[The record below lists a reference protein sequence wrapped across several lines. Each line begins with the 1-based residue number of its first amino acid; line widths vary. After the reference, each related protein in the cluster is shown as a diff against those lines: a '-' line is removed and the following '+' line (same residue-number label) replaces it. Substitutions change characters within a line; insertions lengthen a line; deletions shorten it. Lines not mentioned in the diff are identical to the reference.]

1 MRNSAAA
8 TTATV
13 GVRTHH
19 YGHGFRHPVAWVA
32 VAFAILPFVL
42 PRFGS
47 TVSLATEI
55 AIYTL
60 YGLGFNLLLGYTGL
74 VSFGA
79 SAFFGMAS
87 YAAGLAMIHVFGSVL
102 PSVIFG
108 TAFAAL
114 LGAALGLLILR
125 RRGIYFSLLTLA
137 FTQLFYEITFKW
149 TELTGGE
156 NGLQGVSRPGLDNAL
171 AYHFFAATLIV
182 AAMYVLWRIVHS
194 PYGRVLQAIR
204 DNEQRVQCLGY
215 DTQRCKLG
223 AFVLSATFIGLAGS
237 LLTFLIQSVYADNL
251 SWQHAGDPV
260 MMTVLGGIHHFLGP
274 LWGSI
279 IYITLRDQLS
289 SYTEHWWL
297 AFGTILIAFIL
308 LSPEGVCGIWSRFTR
323 TPRWTLTREQPL
335 TRPTGAPPAQPG
347 AAIARDGHAALTVRG
362 LHKSFGSLVVADD
375 VGLELRAGELHSLIG
390 PNGAGKTTL
399 FNMVTGLVPCDGG
412 EIRFGE
418 RDITRLPV
426 HRRIAAGLARS
437 FQIVSIFRD
446 LTVFETVRIAAQ
458 AQSPHRG
465 NLWRDAYGLA
475 DVNFRTWALLETVG
489 IANRAAETAGNLAH
503 GEQRL
508 LEIAVALATEPS
520 VLLLDEPLAGL
531 ADADRER
538 IAALIRSLAGRHSI
552 LLIEHDIDRVLT
564 LSDRITV
571 LHQGRV
577 IATGRPQEIARHP
590 EVVAAYLGHRG
601 DAPCAAAPGVASRTG
616 RAPLLALNAVTAGY
630 GASLILH
637 DLDLRVDD
645 GEVVALLGRN
655 GVGKTTTLRTM
666 MGVLKPARGRLI
678 FRDADITRS
687 SPDRIN
693 RRGMSI
699 VPEGRRIF
707 PNLSVLENLQIA
719 QRPGGWSVDEVYDLF
734 PKLASRAHARGENL
748 SGGERQMLAIARAMM
763 APTSLI
769 LLDEPFEGL
778 APAVIDEVLAALMR
792 LKDRT
797 SILLVEQK
805 VDIVMQ
811 MSDRAYVMV
820 NGRIAFEGAPSA
832 LHRDLELQQKLL
844 GVAV

>member
-1 MRNSAAA
+1 MSDFGR
-8 TTATV
+8 
-13 GVRTHH
+13 
-19 YGHGFRHPVAWVA
+19 GFRHPVLWAA
-32 VAFAILPFVL
+32 VVFAILPFVL

-55 AIYTL
+55 AIYAL
-60 YGLGFNLLLGYTGL
+60 YGLGFNLLLGYSGL
-74 VSFGA
+74 VSFGV

-87 YAAGLAMIHVFGSVL
+87 YAAGLAMIHMPGGVL
-102 PSVIFG
+102 LAIVFG

-114 LGAALGLLILR
+114 LGLVLGLLILR

-137 FTQLFYEITFKW
+137 FTQLFYEIAFKW
-149 TELTGGE
+149 TDLTGGE
-156 NGLQGVSRPGLDNAL
+156 NGLQGVLRPGLADAM

-182 AAMYVLWRIVHS
+182 TAMYICWRIVHA
-194 PYGRVLQAIR
+194 PFGRVLQAIR

-215 DTQRCKLG
+215 DTQGYKLG
-223 AFVLSATFIGLAGS
+223 AFVLSAAFIGLAGS
-237 LLTFLIQSVYADNL
+237 LLTFLIQGVYADNL

-260 MMTVLGGIHHFLGP
+260 MMTILGGIHHFLGP
-274 LWGSI
+274 LWGSM
-279 IYITLRDQLS
+279 IYIALRDQLS

-308 LSPEGVCGIWSRFTR
+308 LSPEGMCGIWSRLTR
-323 TPRWTLTREQPL
+323 APRWTLTREQPL
-335 TRPTGAPPAQPG
+335 KKVSGVLRPQLRAP
-347 AAIARDGHAALTVRG
+347 ARSDDGPVLSVRG
-362 LHKSFGSLVVADD
+362 LRKSFGSLVVADD
-375 VGLELRAGELHSLIG
+375 VRLELRRGELHSLIG

-399 FNMVTGLVPCDGG
+399 FNMLTGLIPCDGG

-426 HRRIAAGLARS
+426 HRRITAGLARS

-458 AQSPHRG
+458 AQSSHRR
-465 NLWRDAYGLA
+465 NLWRDAYGFTDINA
-475 DVNFRTWALLETVG
+475 KSWMLLDTVG
-489 IANRAAETAGNLAH
+489 IADRAAETGGSLAH

-508 LEIAVALATEPS
+508 LEIAVALATDPS

-538 IAALIRSLAGRHSI
+538 VARLIRSLAGQHSI
-552 LLIEHDIDRVLT
+552 LLIEHDVDRVLT

-577 IATGRPQEIARHP
+577 IATGAPQEIAGNP
-590 EVVAAYLGHRG
+590 EVVAAYLGCPG
-601 DAPCAAAPGVASRTG
+601 KGPTTPAIAAALRTD
-616 RAPLLALNAVTAGY
+616 AAQLLTLQHVTAGY
-630 GASLILH
+630 GASVILH
-637 DLDLRVDD
+637 DVGLRIDD

-655 GVGKTTTLRTM
+655 GVGKTTMLRTI
-666 MGVLKPARGRLI
+666 MGVLKPVSGRVVFRGT
-678 FRDADITRS
+678 DITRA

-693 RRGMSI
+693 RLGISI

-707 PNLSVLENLQIA
+707 PNLSVQENLQLA
-719 QRPGGWSVDEVYDLF
+719 QRPGGWSLDEAYDLF
-734 PKLASRAHARGENL
+734 PILLARAAARGENL

-778 APAVIDEVLAALMR
+778 APTVVAEVLAAVMR

-811 MSDRAYVMV
+811 MADRSYVMV
-820 NGRIAFEGAPSA
+820 NGSIAFEGTPAA
-832 LHRDLELQQKLL
+832 LHHDEELQQKLL